1 MPVAAV
7 TGASRGIGRATALAL
22 ASAGYRVYAL
32 ARTMGD
38 LEAVAAQGP
47 AGAIV
52 PVEMDI
58 ADDSSRQAAVNRIIQ
73 DTDGYGLDVL
83 INNAGYGQGGAMEE
97 VSIDALRRQFDVN
110 VFGLVGFT
118 QPFIP
123 GMRERKYGRIVNISS
138 AAGRFS
144 SPFMG
149 AYNGSKFALEGIS
162 DAMRRELA
170 PFGIAVILI
179 EPGPIKSSFGE
190 VVGENEPASGTVYE
204 ARLARYQSAEAG
216 NRLFTGSAEGVA
228 RVILRAVQAE
238 KPRAR
243 YRITLPARLAE
254 LGRILPDRL
263 VDAAL
268 SRVM

>member
-110 VFGLVGFT
+110 VFGL
-118 QPFIP
+118 
-123 GMRERKYGRIVNISS
+123 
-138 AAGRFS
+138 
-144 SPFMG
+144 
-149 AYNGSKFALEGIS
+149 
-162 DAMRRELA
+162 
-170 PFGIAVILI
+170 
-179 EPGPIKSSFGE
+179 
-190 VVGENEPASGTVYE
+190 
-204 ARLARYQSAEAG
+204 
-216 NRLFTGSAEGVA
+216 
-228 RVILRAVQAE
+228 
-238 KPRAR
+238 
-243 YRITLPARLAE
+243 
-254 LGRILPDRL
+254 
-263 VDAAL
+263 
-268 SRVM
+268 